1 MRGTMEK
8 LLKAEGAISDK
19 VQRASAA
26 LRAML
31 ELNDNGNPQWHE
43 HAQICRKSLKELAQ
57 SPSLTTNDLL
67 EKARMLAL
75 ITPCDHLN
83 DHRYEL
89 AQSIL
94 EDLKSFGKP

>member
-1 MRGTMEK
+1 MDR
-8 LLKAEGAISDK
+8 LVKAESAISEK
-19 VQRASAA
+19 VEKTSTA

-31 ELNDNGNPQWHE
+31 ELNENGNPQWHE
-43 HAQICRKSLKELAQ
+43 HAQICRQALKELAQ
-57 SPSLTTNDLL
+57 SPSLTTNDIL

-75 ITPCDHLN
+75 ITPCDHLH

-94 EDLKSFGKP
+94 EDLKTFGKP